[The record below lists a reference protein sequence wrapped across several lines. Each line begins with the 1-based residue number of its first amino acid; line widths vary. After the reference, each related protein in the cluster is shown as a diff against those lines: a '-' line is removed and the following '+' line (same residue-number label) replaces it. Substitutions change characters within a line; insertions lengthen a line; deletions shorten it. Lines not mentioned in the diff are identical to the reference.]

1 MVMDATAQAERGA
14 QHLLTA
20 AEVAAELRVSY
31 QGCLGMIRRG
41 VVPGRKV
48 GKSYRVRRQDLDALT
63 LPEVGTSGR
72 AVAHERP

>member
-41 VVPGRKV
+41 VVPGRRV
-48 GKSYRVRRQDLDALT
+48 GKSYRVRREDLDALVA
-63 LPEVGTSGR
+63 PARSAGGGR
-72 AVAHERP
+72 

>member
-1 MVMDATAQAERGA
+1 MVVDATAQAERGA

-41 VVPGRKV
+41 VVPGRRV
-48 GKSYRVRRQDLDALT
+48 GKSYRVRREDLDALVT
-63 LPEVGTSGR
+63 PVGAVGGR
-72 AVAHERP
+72 

>member
-1 MVMDATAQAERGA
+1 MDATAQAERGA

-41 VVPGRKV
+41 VVPGRRV
-48 GKSYRVRRQDLDALT
+48 GKSYRVRREDLDALVT
-63 LPEVGTSGR
+63 PHAVGGGQAR
-72 AVAHERP
+72 